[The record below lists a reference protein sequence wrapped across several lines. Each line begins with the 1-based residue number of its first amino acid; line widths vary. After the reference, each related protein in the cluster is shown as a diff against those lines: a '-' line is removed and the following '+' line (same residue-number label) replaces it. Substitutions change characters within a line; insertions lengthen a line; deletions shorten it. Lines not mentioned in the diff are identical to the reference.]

1 MNLKTAIR
9 KTRKVVMSTPACSGE
24 IYYFQITKVEALEQF
39 KQFLGWSLEEMA
51 GNVGYG
57 VYVEDP
63 NGSQEVLKICIS

>member
-1 MNLKTAIR
+1 
-9 KTRKVVMSTPACSGE
+9 
-24 IYYFQITKVEALEQF
+24 VEALEQF